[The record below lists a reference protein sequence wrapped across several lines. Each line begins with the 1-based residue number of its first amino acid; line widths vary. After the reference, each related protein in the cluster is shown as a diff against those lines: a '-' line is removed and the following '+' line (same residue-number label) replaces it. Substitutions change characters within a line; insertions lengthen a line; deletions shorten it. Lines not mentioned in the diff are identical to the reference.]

1 MAALCPCCRRE
12 QEHNQRRNEHE
23 ATHVTIIAPFATLD
37 HQRSRS
43 AAIPPAVRQHF
54 HPSAGSQTAQQEDR
68 VAGLDGFGY
77 PLLRVR
83 KKLHRHALTDYV
95 RYFGNPKPFA
105 TGLFC
110 RWFKL
115 QYTGIR
121 ISWPLCLRSR
131 RGQTAPLRLPL
142 PARIPIL
149 YVILSVLV
157 GISVVPMYFYS
168 AQVEAINRDRLK
180 TNERLLQNTV
190 TRSLADDI
198 AQHED
203 SLRMALTNLAS
214 SVQVASGGDISTNNL
229 SAPELRALLENF
241 VSSSDDIAY
250 ATVLNSEAKGISA
263 GRIAPDAF
271 LQRELERAYSA
282 ATEGRVYNGQ
292 ALTVG
297 SGKNARTV
305 MLVSTPIMY
314 GGRFLGMI
322 GSIVD
327 LQFLIKRL
335 QEVNRGGLTPYVV
348 DSQGRLV
355 AGASPDY
362 ATGQDMAKLEIV
374 KNFVDEGGKAQLAA
388 TKEFKIS
395 DGKHTIDMLGTYS
408 PVTALDWAVVAQKPR
423 SEAYAGVFEMQR
435 TARLLAL
442 LAVLLS
448 IGLSIYVARKITN
461 PLETLT
467 ESSRAIARGDF
478 SQRVHLKSRTEI
490 GELADTF
497 NVMSQ
502 ELEQFVLD
510 LKRAAEENRALF
522 MGSIQMLAGAVDEKD
537 PYTKGH
543 SDRVT
548 RYSILIAKEMDLPQS
563 FIETVRISALLH
575 DVGKIGIEDRI
586 LKKPGALTPEEF
598 EIMKTHTTKGA
609 NILRPVKQ
617 LREMLPGIELHH
629 EALDGRG
636 YPYGLKEDQI
646 PLLARIIAVADTFDA
661 VTTNRPYQT
670 AHDPLEALRIINSL
684 IGKRLDA
691 KCVAALT
698 AVFERGEIRIQRIAK
713 TQAASAAA
721 GNPPAQVTPPA
732 ASDAIAAID
741 NSRV

>member
-1 MAALCPCCRRE
+1 M
-12 QEHNQRRNEHE
+12 
-23 ATHVTIIAPFATLD
+23 
-37 HQRSRS
+37 
-43 AAIPPAVRQHF
+43 
-54 HPSAGSQTAQQEDR
+54 
-68 VAGLDGFGY
+68 
-77 PLLRVR
+77 
-83 KKLHRHALTDYV
+83 
-95 RYFGNPKPFA
+95 
-105 TGLFC
+105 
-110 RWFKL
+110 
-115 QYTGIR
+115 
-121 ISWPLCLRSR
+121 
-131 RGQTAPLRLPL
+131 
-142 PARIPIL
+142 PARIPII

-168 AQVEAINRDRLK
+168 AQVEAINRNRLK
-180 TNERLLQNTV
+180 TNEMLLQNTV

-198 AQHED
+198 AEHQD
-203 SLRMALTNLAS
+203 SLRMALSNLS
-214 SVQVASGGDISTNNL
+214 SAIQVTSGGDIGSEHI

-250 ATVLNSEAKGISA
+250 ATLLNSEAKGISA

-282 ATEGRVYNGQ
+282 AIEGRAYNGQ

-297 SGKNARTV
+297 SGKNTRTV
-305 MLVSTPIMY
+305 VLVSTPIVY
-314 GGRFLGMI
+314 SGRFLGMI
-322 GSIVD
+322 GGVVD

-335 QEVNRGGLTPYVV
+335 REISTGGLTPYVV
-348 DSQGRLV
+348 DSQGRLI
-355 AGASPDY
+355 AGASPEY
-362 ATGQDMAKLEIV
+362 ATGQDMTKLEIV
-374 KNFVDEGGKAQLAA
+374 KNFVDEGVKAQLAA
-388 TKEFKIS
+388 TKEFEITS
-395 DGKHTIDMLGTYS
+395 GRERWPMLGTYS
-408 PVTALDWAVVAQKPR
+408 PVPDLDWAVVVHKPQR
-423 SEAYAGVFEMQR
+423 DAYRGVFEMQR

-442 LAVLLS
+442 LAVMVS

-478 SQRVHLKSRTEI
+478 TQRVHLKSRTEI

-502 ELEQFVLD
+502 ELEQFVDD

-548 RYSILIAKEMDLPQS
+548 RYSVLIAKEMNMPDQ

-636 YPYGLKEDQI
+636 YPYALSGEQI
-646 PLLARIIAVADTFDA
+646 PMLARIIAVADTFDA
-661 VTTNRPYQT
+661 VTTNRPYQM
-670 AHDPLEALRIINSL
+670 AHDPLDALRIINSL
-684 IGKRLDA
+684 VNKRLDPD
-691 KCVAALT
+691 CVAALN
-698 AVFERGEIRIQRIAK
+698 AVFERGEIRIQRIPKA
-713 TQAASAAA
+713 QAAAAVA
-721 GNPPAQVTPPA
+721 APA
-732 ASDAIAAID
+732 APVKSITAEKAPPID
-741 NSRV
+741 QPPV